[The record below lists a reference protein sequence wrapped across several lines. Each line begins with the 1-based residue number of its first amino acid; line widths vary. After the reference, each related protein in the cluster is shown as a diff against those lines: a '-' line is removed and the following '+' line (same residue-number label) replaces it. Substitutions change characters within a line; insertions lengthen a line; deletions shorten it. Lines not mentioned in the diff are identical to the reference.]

1 MLSVSGQAK
10 SEQCSLTV
18 LQTFLGIDSKR
29 RSLNL
34 LLKNICPVHQLK
46 NGNKEFI
53 SILLNIASHYLA
65 QDSLKIEMVQPCLD
79 SSGIVVV
86 YHRMRYFKILM
97 FA

>member
-18 LQTFLGIDSKR
+18 LRTFLGSGSRR

-34 LLKNICPVHQLK
+34 LLKNICPLHWLK
-46 NGNKEFI
+46 NGNKESI
-53 SILLNIASHYLA
+53 SVLLNIASHYLA
-65 QDSLKIEMVQPCLD
+65 QDSLKSAMIQPCLD
-79 SSGIVVV
+79 TSGIVVV
-86 YHRMRYFKILM
+86 YHHKRYFKILM